1 MVDKKVIIEPGAQ
14 KLWSIPSGVDFLK
27 TLAERLAKDLDL
39 ASKNDALADAII
51 YVPNRRSAT
60 ALQKALYE
68 ASGAKVLLPPDI
80 RPLGDLSGAE
90 APPSAESA
98 LAGRPETME
107 PAERLGRLGRLVTQF
122 YQMAYKTNLPP
133 SSALAAATELS
144 ALLEQAALS
153 EEVDWGQLG
162 SIVESAELAAHWSNS
177 VEFLKIIAEDW
188 PRQLAESGK
197 VDPLIQR
204 LVAANAMAEEWKR
217 NPPDA
222 PVIIA
227 GSTGAT
233 PAGKVLMRAVLDLPK
248 GMIVFPGLDQSA
260 DDESWAAIRE
270 SVAHPQNTFIDTL
283 DALEVNPAD
292 VATWPGIESNIEG
305 ESRRRIIHEALAP
318 AEQTADWRE
327 TLTRI
332 ASDSDLD
339 TAEFTRHGLSGL
351 TVLQASDE
359 AAEAQSAALLM
370 REALEDKRSAIFVTP
385 DAGLARRV
393 SALLRRWDIDVPPS
407 AGQPLG
413 RTPAGSLIGLCA
425 AWAIDP
431 GDPVLIAAVMRHP
444 FVTPLEGLA
453 TLEKHFLRGPRRWGG
468 LSELYESVKTRH
480 EIEPYHKFD
489 GREQD
494 VAARVVETLIAYFD
508 EANSDLSV
516 LDVVDGREGAE
527 RIAALAGVVSNSP
540 LPWAGEDGRGA
551 SQLLEFV
558 GELSQWLGEMAP
570 ASLADLMN
578 TQSAQMTVSAGMDEH
593 PLLSIQGPLEARLLS
608 ADRII
613 LSGLNEDVWPNR
625 AGADAFLP
633 RHFRA
638 KIGLNDP
645 EDRMGLSAHDF
656 AQLACAPEVWAL
668 YSARRDDAPAV
679 ASRWIWRL
687 QTLVRGALT
696 EDEAA
701 EMLGPQGANPLE
713 WSRIIQRQGIG
724 DLLDDFSAEP
734 RPTKAPDGWPN
745 RLSVTRVDRLQRDPY
760 SMWGENVLGL
770 SPLDAMNTPLG
781 PAQRGTAIHKALEDL
796 EKEGAPKTAEHLLEI
811 LEHELARVGEQP
823 ADIASKRAVWRR
835 TCEWYIGWRSER
847 VTGGGKS
854 KLEVSGKLERVIA
867 GETFTLS
874 ANADRVERDA
884 TGAITIVDFKT
895 GSPPTD
901 AAIATGLEQQ
911 MPLQA
916 LIAREGGYKGVD
928 AAEVAAMEYVA
939 FRAKPESRIVGEG
952 KKSPLGTPDEMADE
966 ALEGLFKL
974 IAAYREPGAVFLS
987 APRVQFVKYDN
998 GFNRLARRDEWAGDT
1013 NDGESGGD

>member
-1 MVDKKVIIEPGAQ
+1 MGDRQKAVVASGQ
-14 KLWSIPSGVDFLK
+14 KLWSIPPGVDFLK
-27 TLAERLAKDLDL
+27 SLSETLSNDLDL
-39 ASKNDALADAII
+39 ATNNDALADAII

-60 ALQKALYE
+60 ALQKALYK
-68 ASGAKVLLPPDI
+68 ASGATVLLPPDI
-80 RPLGDLSGAE
+80 RPLGDLNSAE

-98 LAGRPETME
+98 LAGRPEAME
-107 PAERLGRLGRLVTQF
+107 PAERFGRLGRLVTQF
-122 YQMAYKTNLPP
+122 YQLAYKTELPP

-144 ALLEQAALS
+144 SLLEQAALS
-153 EEVDWGQLG
+153 QEVDWSQLET
-162 SIVESAELAAHWSNS
+162 IVESAELAAHWGNS

-188 PRQLAESGK
+188 PKQLAESGK
-197 VDPLIQR
+197 VDPLVQR
-204 LVAANAMAEEWKR
+204 LVAAQAMAAEWRR
-217 NPPDA
+217 NPPNA

-233 PAGKVLMRAVLDLPK
+233 PAGKVLMRAVLDLPQ

-260 DDESWAAIRE
+260 DEENWAAIRE

-283 DALEVNPAD
+283 DALGISPAD
-292 VATWPGIESNIEG
+292 VATWPGVQSDIKG
-305 ESRRRIIHEALAP
+305 QARRRIIHEALAP
-318 AEQTADWRE
+318 AKQTADWRE
-327 TLTRI
+327 TLKRI
-332 ASDSDLD
+332 ASDSGLD
-339 TAEFTRHGLSGL
+339 TAEFTRRGLDGL
-351 TVLQASDE
+351 TVLQAPDE
-359 AAEAQSAALLM
+359 AAEAQAAALLM
-370 REALEDKRSAIFVTP
+370 REALEDEKSAIFVTP

-393 SALLRRWDIDVPPS
+393 SALLKRWNIDVPPS

-425 AWAIDP
+425 AWAVDP
-431 GDPVLIAAVMRHP
+431 GDPVLIAAVLRHP
-444 FVTPLEGLA
+444 FVTPLDGLSV
-453 TLEKHFLRGPRRWGG
+453 LEKHFLRGPRRWEG
-468 LSELYESVKTRH
+468 LVGLHESVMTRH
-480 EIEPYHKFD
+480 EIEPYHSFD
-489 GREQD
+489 KSEQALAASV
-494 VAARVVETLIAYFD
+494 VAKLIEYFD
-508 EANSDLSV
+508 DANADLSDLSSV
-516 LDVVDGREGAE
+516 NGQEAAE

-551 SQLLEFV
+551 SKLLEFV

-578 TQSAQMTVSAGMDEH
+578 MQSAQVTVSAGMDEH

-668 YSARRDDAPAV
+668 YSARRDDAPSV

-687 QTLVRGALT
+687 QTLVRGALS
-696 EDEAA
+696 EEEAA
-701 EMLGPQGANPLE
+701 DRLGPDGASPLV
-713 WSRIIQRQGIG
+713 WAQILQRQGIG
-724 DLLDDFSAEP
+724 ALPDDYSAEP

-760 SMWGENVLGL
+760 SMWGESVLGL
-770 SPLDAMNTPLG
+770 SPLDPMNTPLG

-796 EKEGAPKTAEHLLEI
+796 EEDGKPKTVEYLLSLLEY
-811 LEHELARVGEQP
+811 ELMRVGERP
-823 ADIASKRAVWRR
+823 ADIAAKRAVWRR
-835 TCEWYIGWRSER
+835 TCEWYIRWRR
-847 VTGGGKS
+847 DRDLGGGKP
-854 KLEVSGKLERVIA
+854 KLEVSGTLERVIA

-884 TGAITIVDFKT
+884 LGAITIVDFKT
-895 GSPPTD
+895 GNPPTD

-916 LIAREGGYKGVD
+916 LIAREGGYENVK
-928 AAEVAAMEYVA
+928 AAQVAALEYVA
-939 FRAKPESRIVGEG
+939 FRAKPDSRVVGEA
-952 KKSPLGTPDEMADE
+952 KRSPLGTPDEMADQ

-1013 NDGESGGD
+1013 SDGENGGD